1 MLSTPRISVS
11 RRSTCDSQVY
21 CCLLC
26 RQRTQSEALKLFMI
40 GGRKHSSQW
49 HSALHLRLL
58 NVLRRLP
65 EDDRRPGSSDP
76 SLQFIRGSPTAV
88 SPGTENNTQ
97 TVTSTSVVLVT
108 SVTVL
113 TEVAL
118 PSSLETSLPS
128 AQSFPPLVT
137 ATAAP
142 PQSNGASNLRV
153 PSLNS
158 WLHMRR

>member
-1 MLSTPRISVS
+1 MRQSGLLLLALQAAHSVGGS
-11 RRSTCDSQVY
+11 QAVHDRREKT
-21 CCLLC
+21 L
-26 RQRTQSEALKLFMI
+26 E
-40 GGRKHSSQW
+40 
-49 HSALHLRLL
+49 
-58 NVLRRLP
+58 LP